1 MLTHIKKHLNHSAT
15 GWSPTAGQSL
25 GSPISAEALKS
36 EWLDRQRRH
45 VRPWEQLLLHRGMHL
60 VLGWTIAVVIPAILI
75 WGWGFWEGASVE
87 RWPEAGLASLSY
99 LVAALAVQR
108 LSRLPE
114 ARAVVLIVPGLM
126 LCYAL
131 AVAGLFVFRV
141 DFDGLF
147 VLTSF
152 AMACAGGFMTF
163 YLLARAER
171 PVIAIVPFGRAMTLC
186 QQPGAGWCL
195 LEVPSLDRMRV
206 DAVVADTQADLSDAW
221 QRFLGE
227 CTIHRIPVYTPS
239 RALELLSGKVALGQL
254 SDEVRHGSLTP
265 HEGYEVVKRGLDI
278 LAVVAIM
285 PLALPLMAVTSL
297 AIRLDSPGPALFR
310 QPRMGLCCR
319 RFTVYKFRSMYIDR
333 TGRGFT
339 EAGEDPRVTRVG
351 KVIRKY
357 RLDELPQLF
366 NVLKGDMSLIGPRP
380 ESMELTEWYGKDVP
394 YFHYRHVVR
403 PGISGWAQ
411 VMQGYAADVDGMI
424 EKLEYDFYYIKH
436 VSLWLDL
443 LIVLRT
449 IKTLLTGSG
458 SR

>member
-15 GWSPTAGQSL
+15 GWSPTAGQSF
-25 GSPISAEALKS
+25 GSAMQTETLTS

-45 VRPWEQLLLHRGMHL
+45 ARPWERLLLHPGTHI
-60 VLGWTIAVVIPAILI
+60 VSGWMIAVLAPALLM
-75 WGWGFWEGASVE
+75 WGWGFWEGLGFE
-87 RWPEAGLASLSY
+87 RWLGIALASLSY
-99 LVAALAVQR
+99 LVAGLAVKR
-108 LSRLPE
+108 LSRLP
-114 ARAVVLIVPGLM
+114 AVRGVIMIVPGLAI
-126 LCYAL
+126 CYAL
-131 AVAGLFVFRV
+131 AAAGLTILSI

-147 VLTSF
+147 VLASL
-152 AMACAGGFMTF
+152 AVACAGGVVSL
-163 YLLARAER
+163 YVLAQAER
-171 PVIAIVPFGRAMTLC
+171 PLIAIVPFGSAIALC

-195 LEVPSLDRMRV
+195 LDVPNLDRVRV
-206 DAVVADTQADLSDAW
+206 DAVVADAKADLSDAW
-221 QRFLGE
+221 QRFLAE

-239 RALELLSGKVALGQL
+239 RAIELLNGKVALDQL

-278 LAVVAIM
+278 LSVLAIM
-285 PLALPLMAVTSL
+285 PLVLPLMAITSL
-297 AIRLDSPGPALFR
+297 AIRLDSPGPAIFKQR
-310 QPRMGLCCR
+310 RMGLCCR
-319 RFTVYKFRSMYIDR
+319 QFTVYKFRSMYIDR
-333 TGRGFT
+333 VGRGFT

-411 VMQGYAADVDGMI
+411 VMQGYAADIDGMI

-436 VSLWLDL
+436 VSFWLDF

-449 IKTLLTGSG
+449 LKTLLTGFG